1 MLNKQVYLDYTATT
15 PVSPEVLE
23 AMLPYFSEIY
33 GNPSSVYSFS
43 QKSRDA
49 IEKARSQVAKA
60 LNADA
65 NEIYFTSSG
74 TEADNWALKGVL
86 ERMRKAGKGDHLI
99 TTKIEHHAILHTA
112 NYLEKINNF
121 KVTYLPVDEYGRVR
135 LEDLKNAV
143 TDKTVLVSIMFA
155 NNEVGTIEPV
165 KEIGAF
171 CRENKILFHTDA
183 VQAAAHL
190 DIDVKDLNIDL
201 LSMSAHKMY
210 GPKGI
215 GALYIKSPLKFENF
229 MHGGAQERGRRAST
243 ENIAGI
249 VGFGAAMEIL
259 KSRLSE
265 DRPRIAKLRDKLIK
279 GILNKI
285 PHAKLNGALGDERL
299 PNNVNF
305 SFIGVEG
312 ETLLLDLDMKGICA
326 STGSACSSESLDPSH
341 VLLALGLS
349 HEMAHGSLRFTLGR
363 YSTEDDID
371 YLLSVLPDIV
381 ARRRAMSPLWEDYLK
396 QGADPGSISK

>member
-49 IEKARSQVAKA
+49 IEKAREQVANA
-60 LNADA
+60 LNAEA

-285 PHAKLNGALGDERL
+285 PHAKLNGALDNERL

-396 QGADPGSISK
+396 QGADPGPISK